1 MQTPV
6 LQEEAAEPENHFSR
20 LSGPAMMGRSA
31 EPVRLAGVKSKLRPG
46 QRRHVSAVH
55 WRRTLRNRNAQEEV
69 PEPERPQAKM
79 PKGMPRLTAEP
90 DVPLE
95 PWLRRVR
102 CVHTQTHPF
111 THGTQ
116 KKSSHHEY
124 NI

>member
-79 PKGMPRLTAEP
+79 PKGHASLNCRTGCPARA
-90 DVPLE
+90 VASAGPL
-95 PWLRRVR
+95 RTYTNTS
-102 CVHTQTHPF
+102 VHARYP
-111 THGTQ
+111 
-116 KKSSHHEY
+116 KKIKPS
-124 NI
+124 